1 MIMQTKGINGLSRES
16 LTKQVYQ
23 ASISL
28 VFLMLNDH
36 ANKGNQLSTKSITYQ
51 TGLPGFYLSGVSD
64 VE

>member
-1 MIMQTKGINGLSRES
+1 MIMQTKGINGLPRVS

-28 VFLMLNDH
+28 VFPMLNDH
-36 ANKGNQLSTKSITYQ
+36 ANKGNQWSIKRITYQ
-51 TGLPGFYLSGVSD
+51 TGLPGFYLSGISD

>member
-1 MIMQTKGINGLSRES
+1 MIMQTKGINGLSRDL
-16 LTKQVYQ
+16 LTKQVYL

-36 ANKGNQLSTKSITYQ
+36 ANKGNQWSIKKITYQ
-51 TGLPGFYLSGVSD
+51 TGLPSFYLSGISD

>member
-1 MIMQTKGINGLSRES
+1 MIMQTKGINGLPRES

-36 ANKGNQLSTKSITYQ
+36 ANKGNQWSIKRITYQ
-51 TGLPGFYLSGVSD
+51 TGLPGFYLSGISD